1 MSYNNFAE
9 RIATMLIEENK
20 TLLASYLEDDN
31 KLWSALVT
39 RASFLTFEK
48 DESKQRNITNHD
60 FEVFCKKFDLDEELK
75 KAINDN
81 TSVFLVPLGEKHRLY
96 EWPRKILNLQIR
108 PIEKFNILLGPLFL
122 AKMDAIVF
130 DFIANFVDDCYKI
143 YFNVEDFS
151 KGLVL
156 NCGLVEEIRKK
167 FNECENDEDKTKLQN
182 EIQQKIALKL
192 QPQLIELIWFEL
204 IWAGKITEIL
214 PVPASAD
221 ELVGRINSI
230 NDSRDSNATSKRGSE
245 LKIKIMTILL
255 PIGNKATKLA
265 LTSGKEAEILR
276 TLYTTI
282 VLYSVDFDNNKNIDD
297 FKNHCMQAINKAQKE
312 LPPDYKKLLGNLA
325 LAVLGL
331 VVFYLMAIIINKSL
345 NGRFLFFKT
354 ENDSL
359 KELVNSIKTLAP

>member
-1 MSYNNFAE
+1 MSYNNFADS
-9 RIATMLIEENK
+9 IATMLIEENK
-20 TLLASYLEDDN
+20 TLLASYLADDK

-39 RASFLTFEK
+39 RASFMTFEK
-48 DESKQRNITNHD
+48 DASKQRNITNHD
-60 FEVFCKKFDLDEELK
+60 FEVFCKEGDLDEELK
-75 KAINDN
+75 KAINEN
-81 TSVFLVPLGEKHRLY
+81 STVFSFRQGEKHRLY
-96 EWPRKILNLQIR
+96 EWPRKILNLQIKH
-108 PIEKFNILLGPLFL
+108 IEQFNILLGPVFL

-130 DFIANFVDDCYKI
+130 DFLSNLSEDCYRIGFDSK
-143 YFNVEDFS
+143 YFS

-156 NCGLVEEIRKK
+156 NRGLVEEIRKK
-167 FNECENDEDKTKLQN
+167 FNECKNDEDKTKLQN

-204 IWAGKITEIL
+204 IWAGKITKIL
-214 PVPASAD
+214 PVPASAN
-221 ELVGRINSI
+221 ELVGQINSI
-230 NDSRDSNATSKRGSE
+230 NDSRYSNATSKRGSE

-255 PIGNKATKLA
+255 PIGKKAREL
-265 LTSGKEAEILR
+265 SGNEAAILR

-354 ENDSL
+354 ETDSL
-359 KELVNSIKTLAP
+359 KEHVNSIKTLAP